1 MAKILQTKDTY
12 SPQPEEGAHLLRT
25 LLVTLVLPTLV
36 AVGVLLL
43 LVERQGGIE
52 AGLANITKLLP
63 VGFAFSAG
71 MVASVNP
78 CGVVML
84 TSYAFKRM
92 GEARQKSVRWQV
104 VESVTHTLVI
114 TVSFAAIFLA
124 VGALIAAGSQ
134 ALLDFFP
141 LAGLLVGVVMAA
153 MGIWLLIK
161 RKTLSLNVEIKTD
174 TMRGMTMWRDL
185 LFGLTYAVAS
195 LSCTLPI
202 FLVVVGS
209 ATSAGNVGV
218 ALMQFGAYALG
229 MGTVVLVVVT
239 GSVLFKRAM
248 ARWLRGVTPFVH
260 RLSSL
265 FLAGAGMYIIIY
277 WLRQGIFK

>member
-114 TVSFAAIFLA
+114 TLSFAAIFLA
-124 VGALIAAGSQ
+124 VGALIAVGSQ
-134 ALLDFFP
+134 VLLDFFP

-174 TMRGMTMWRDL
+174 TMRGMTMWGDL

-229 MGTVVLVVVT
+229 MGTVVLVVVM

-248 ARWLRGVTPFVH
+248 ARWLRGVTPFMH

>member
-1 MAKILQTKDTY
+1 MAKILQTKETY
-12 SPQPEEGAHLLRT
+12 SPQPEAGAHSLRT
-25 LLVTLVLPTLV
+25 LLVTLVLPTLI

-43 LVERQGGIE
+43 LVARQGGIE

-174 TMRGMTMWRDL
+174 TMRGMTMWGDL

-229 MGTVVLVVVT
+229 MGTVVLVVVM

>member
-1 MAKILQTKDTY
+1 MAKILQTKETY
-12 SPQPEEGAHLLRT
+12 SPQPEADAHLLRT
-25 LLVTLVLPTLV
+25 LLVTLVLPTLI

-43 LVERQGGIE
+43 LVARQGGIE
-52 AGLANITKLLP
+52 AELANITKLLP

-174 TMRGMTMWRDL
+174 TMRGMTMWGDL

-229 MGTVVLVVVT
+229 MGTVVLVVVM

-248 ARWLRGVTPFVH
+248 ARWLRGVTPFMH

>member
-1 MAKILQTKDTY
+1 MAKILQTKDNF
-12 SPQPEEGAHLLRT
+12 SPQPDAGAHLLRT
-25 LLVTLVLPTLV
+25 MLVTLVLPALV

-43 LVERQGGIE
+43 LVVRQGGIE

-124 VGALIAAGSQ
+124 VGALIAVGSQ
-134 ALLDFFP
+134 VLLDFFP

-174 TMRGMTMWRDL
+174 TMRGMTMWGDL

-248 ARWLRGVTPFVH
+248 ARWLRGVTPFMH

>member
-134 ALLDFFP
+134 VLLDFFP

-174 TMRGMTMWRDL
+174 TMRGMTMWGDL